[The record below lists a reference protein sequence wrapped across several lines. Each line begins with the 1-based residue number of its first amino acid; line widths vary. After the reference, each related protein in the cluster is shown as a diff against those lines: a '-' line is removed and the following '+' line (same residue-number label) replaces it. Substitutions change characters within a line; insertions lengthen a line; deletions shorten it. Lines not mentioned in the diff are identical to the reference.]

1 MFVGLASRVLIQT
14 VYFVIIAR
22 ALDPAGYGAFLGVI
36 SLVAICVPF
45 ASWGTGQTMIQD
57 VARDA
62 SLFSVR
68 WGSALI
74 VTAGLGLALA
84 ALVTAVSGLIL
95 PGSIPI
101 GLVVMIAVSEL
112 LFARFTDVAG
122 QAFWALGRLKR
133 TAVITVSL
141 SVARLAAAL
150 LLMLLVAEPTALDW
164 GVGYLAS
171 SVVTTGIAVTLVQ
184 REIGRPTFA
193 VAGTLRKLRE
203 GFFFSLGQSA
213 SSTYSEID
221 KTMLTRLAT
230 LQAAGQYGAAYRILD
245 VAFAPMLSLLMASYT
260 EFFRN
265 GAGGIRST
273 ARFARRLLPAGCTY
287 GALTG
292 AALFVGAPAVP
303 LLLGAEYQETSEAI
317 RWLTPLPLLRAIQFL
332 GADVLTGSGRQAHRS
347 FIYLAAATAVVG
359 LNLFLIPRYSWRGA
373 AWTLVGAEVCL
384 VAVIWGAVLWFCRAE
399 GRAELAAAP
408 AQPGG
413 TTVGVANVGSA

>member
-36 SLVAICVPF
+36 SLVAVCVPF

-57 VARDA
+57 VARDPT
-62 SLFSVR
+62 LFAAR
-68 WGSALI
+68 WGSALV
-74 VTAGLGLALA
+74 VTAGLGTVLAVV
-84 ALVTAVSGLIL
+84 VTGVSGVIL
-95 PGSIPI
+95 PGTIPTA
-101 GLVVMIAVSEL
+101 LVVMLALSEL
-112 LFARFTDVAG
+112 LFARFTDVAS

-133 TAVITVSL
+133 TAVISVSL
-141 SVARLAAAL
+141 SVVRLAAAL
-150 LLMLLVAEPTALDW
+150 LLMVLVAEPTALDW
-164 GVGYLAS
+164 GIGYLAS
-171 SVVTTGIAVTLVQ
+171 SVVTTAIAVGLVQ
-184 REIGRPTFA
+184 RELGPPTFA

-260 EFFRN
+260 EFFRS

-273 ARFARRLLPAGCTY
+273 ARFARRLLPAGCAY

-292 AALFVGAPAVP
+292 AALFVAAPLVP
-303 LLLGAEYQETSEAI
+303 LLLGPEYRETSQAI
-317 RWLTPLPLLRAIQFL
+317 RWLAPLPLLRAVQFL
-332 GADVLTGSGRQAHRS
+332 GADVLTGSGRQARRS
-347 FIYLAAATAVVG
+347 LIYLGAAAMVVG
-359 LNLFLIPRYSWRGA
+359 LNLYLIPRYSWQGA
-373 AWTLVGAEVCL
+373 AWSL
-384 VAVIWGAVLWFCRAE
+384 VATEACLLAVVWGSVLWSCRTEASSE
-399 GRAELAAAP
+399 RAALAL
-408 AQPGG
+408 QPKPGA
-413 TTVGVANVGSA
+413 VGVANVGSI